1 MVLAGSFQKNYLVSM
16 IATFGVVL
24 GAAYML
30 WLTKRIIFGQAKNE
44 NVKNL
49 KDANKLEIFMLLTLA
64 VLIIFFGFYPSPMID
79 ITLSISV
86 DNLILNYEQSL
97 NEINLVKHD

>member
-1 MVLAGSFQKNYLVSM
+1 MLA
-16 IATFGVVL
+16 IRPIGVVL

-79 ITLSISV
+79 TLSISV
-86 DNLILNYEQSL
+86 DNLILNHEQTL
-97 NEINLVKHD
+97 NEINLVKND